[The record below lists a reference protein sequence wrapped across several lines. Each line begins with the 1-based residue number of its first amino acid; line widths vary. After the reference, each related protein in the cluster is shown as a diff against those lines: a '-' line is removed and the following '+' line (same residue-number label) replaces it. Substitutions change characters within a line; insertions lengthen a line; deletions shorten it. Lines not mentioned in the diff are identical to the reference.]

1 VADRTK
7 SSCRAVLQQRCTIAF
22 CVAPCC
28 TAQQVRTVYN
38 DSFLSLQGA
47 LRRRSAWPDLAW
59 LGLAW
64 LGSAR
69 LGSAWLG
76 FAGRSRPADTAAT
89 AVCAA
94 EKVSLPIQRQPLKL

>member
-1 VADRTK
+1 MLRYVGLCCNSGARSRAALHHVA
-7 SSCRAVLQQRCTIAF
+7 LLL
-22 CVAPCC
+22 
-28 TAQQVRTVYN
+28 QQVRTVYN

-47 LRRRSAWPDLAW
+47 LRRRSAR
-59 LGLAW
+59 

-76 FAGRSRPADTAAT
+76 LARLGLAGGSRPADTAAT

-94 EKVSLPIQRQPLKL
+94 EKVSLPIQRQPLRL